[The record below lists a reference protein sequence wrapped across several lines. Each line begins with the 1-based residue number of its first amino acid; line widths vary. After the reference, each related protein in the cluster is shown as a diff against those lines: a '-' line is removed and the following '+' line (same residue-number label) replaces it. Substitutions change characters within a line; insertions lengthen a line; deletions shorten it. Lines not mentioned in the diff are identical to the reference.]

1 MTGTGFESD
10 GSQPDPFGRS
20 DPFGPPAGDE
30 TVDLDAP
37 AQPMPAAALVPVVA
51 PAPSREV
58 PQMRDPAQM
67 ARPPGRPW
75 LWPALVGGLIGA
87 LSASAVLGTALVVT
101 RNDARTERVATPGLV
116 DARAIVPSAG
126 VVSPAVSI
134 RTILD
139 TVEPAVVSINTKGFD
154 PNGFFGVE
162 PQSGAGTGIVL
173 SADGYVLTNNHVIDG
188 ASSIRVTF
196 ADRQVHTAEVIGR
209 DPANDVALVKVDGV
223 KGLATATLGSS
234 KDLHVGDPV
243 VAIGNALALPGGPTV
258 TTGIVSALE
267 RTIQGDSATLEGL
280 VQTDA
285 AINPGNSGGPLLNG
299 AGQVIGMN
307 TAILRN
313 TNSIGFAIAIDRIKP
328 IVAKL
333 RKGEASVGPRTFLG
347 VSTQTMSAAMRD
359 QYGLS
364 TDQGVL
370 VVQVTAGSPAE
381 GTGLK
386 SGDVITAFGPT
397 AIVDAKQFG
406 AEVRQ
411 HKVGDKVTIVWRRG
425 SATRSAT
432 VTLGSARTV
441 VEG

>member
-1 MTGTGFESD
+1 MTGTAFESD
-10 GSQPDPFGRS
+10 GSPPDPFTSS
-20 DPFGPPAGDE
+20 DPFGPPPGDK
-30 TVDLDAP
+30 TVDLAAP
-37 AQPMPAAALVPVVA
+37 AQPVPAAALVPL
-51 PAPSREV
+51 PSTPSGEV
-58 PQMRDPAQM
+58 PQTRDPAPT
-67 ARPPGRPW
+67 ARAPERPW
-75 LWPALVGGLIGA
+75 LRPALVGGLVGA
-87 LSASAVLGTALVVT
+87 LSASAVLGTALIVT
-101 RNDARTERVATPGLV
+101 RNDAKTERVSTPGLV
-116 DARAIVPSAG
+116 DARAVIPSVGVAG
-126 VVSPAVSI
+126 PAVSI

-154 PNGFFGVE
+154 PNGLFGVE

-196 ADRQVHTAEVIGR
+196 ADRKIRTAEVVGR
-209 DPANDVALVKVDGV
+209 DPANDIALVKVDGV
-223 KGLATATLGSS
+223 KGLATATLGTS

-333 RKGEASVGPRTFLG
+333 RRGEASVGPRTFLG
-347 VSTQTMSAAMRD
+347 VSTQTVSAEMRD
-359 QYGLS
+359 QYGLA

-370 VVQVTAGSPAE
+370 VVQVTGGSPAE
-381 GTGLK
+381 GAGLK
-386 SGDVITAFGPT
+386 SGDVITSFGTT

-406 AEVRQ
+406 AEVRN
-411 HKVGDKVTIVWRRG
+411 HKFGDKVTIVWRRG
-425 SATRSAT
+425 TATKSAT
-432 VTLGSARTV
+432 VTLGTARTV